1 MPRRN
6 RPKTPPPP
14 TLPTDPEVQPPETS
28 AEQAPAFAGS
38 WQGWPVALGFVALL
52 VLVDQ
57 VTKWISVLA
66 LAPPPDGAG
75 KTIVLI
81 PSVFQ
86 LRYAENT
93 GAAFSIFTGKV
104 NFLAIV
110 SLIASG
116 FLVWWWRK
124 VPPSERWGRGALV
137 VILGGAIGN
146 LIDRVRLGYVIDMF
160 DAFIGSYDYPV
171 FNVADSLICV
181 GVAVL
186 LVRAWKGKV

>member
-6 RPKTPPPP
+6 RPKTPPSP
-14 TLPTDPEVQPPETS
+14 TAPTGPEVQPPEAS

-110 SLIASG
+110 SLVASG

>member
-1 MPRRN
+1 
-6 RPKTPPPP
+6 
-14 TLPTDPEVQPPETS
+14 
-28 AEQAPAFAGS
+28 
-38 WQGWPVALGFVALL
+38 LGFVALL

-66 LAPPPDGAG
+66 LAPPPAGAG
-75 KTIVLI
+75 KTIVLL
-81 PSVFQ
+81 PGVFQ

-93 GAAFSIFTGKV
+93 GAAFSIFTGRV
-104 NFLAIV
+104 NFLALV
-110 SLIASG
+110 SLVASG

-137 VILGGAIGN
+137 LILGGAVGN